1 MTTSA
6 FPANSS
12 GSRAHNPAGTSVKD
26 TTQFIP
32 ANERMTTSALAANS
46 SGSRA
51 HPGYYVESDE
61 ECEWDENVSFG
72 EEPEW
77 EQLADCLRVLE
88 ELEATFGEDE
98 DAVNRGILGHII
110 NEYPRAGNRLQ
121 PSETQHQLVREL
133 VESGRIYTLRN
144 LTNSEWLDI
153 IGDGSILFSLVTP
166 EAREDIEY
174 RACAVVNALCN
185 SGETN
190 VTLMDGHGRIVYQI
204 MAEMRARGCSDEDLD
219 RYTFTLYDLDE
230 DVHAWHDTFMPS
242 GVTAVHDDILC
253 SDVNTLR
260 DPDELPGV
268 VYLNFCGIGDC
279 VEQTRDMVSALV
291 RTHRRHVLVSY
302 SIRGVSRE
310 RITGL
315 RDFHR
320 QTHRMTTRPNRGM
333 CSQFISEHGRGA
345 ARFVTYG
352 FCHMLSPSFDNPDTL
367 DDSDDPDYDPE
378 EDEECECDCGGDSD
392 CECGCHEES
401 CAMEDD
407 E

>member
-6 FPANSS
+6 FTAN
-12 GSRAHNPAGTSVKD
+12 P
-26 TTQFIP
+26 
-32 ANERMTTSALAANS
+32 

-51 HPGYYVESDE
+51 HPGDYMDD
-61 ECEWDENVSFG
+61 ECEWDE
-72 EEPEW
+72 EEEVQW
-77 EQLADCLRVLE
+77 EELADCFRVLE
-88 ELEATFGEDE
+88 ELKATFGKDE
-98 DAVNRGILGHII
+98 DAINRGILGHII

-121 PSETQHQLVREL
+121 PSGTQHQLVREL
-133 VESGRIYTLRN
+133 VESGKIYILRN
-144 LTNSEWLDI
+144 LTNSEWLNI
-153 IGDGSILFSLVTP
+153 VGDGSILFSLATS
-166 EAREDIEY
+166 EARKDIEY

-190 VTLMDGHGRIVYQI
+190 VTLMDGHGRVVYQI
-204 MAEMRARGCSDEDLD
+204 MAEMRARGCSDEVLD

-230 DVHAWHDTFMPS
+230 DVHAWHDIFMPS

-253 SDVNTLR
+253 SAENTLR

-268 VYLNFCGIGDC
+268 VYLNFCGIGEC

-302 SIRGVSRE
+302 SIRGVSQE
-310 RITGL
+310 RPTAL
-315 RDFHR
+315 RHFHL
-320 QTHRMTTRPNRGM
+320 QTCRMTTRPEKGM
-333 CSQFISEHGRGA
+333 YAQFISEHGRGA

-352 FCHMLSPSFDNPDTL
+352 FCHMLALPFDYPD
-367 DDSDDPDYDPE
+367 DENDSDYDPE
-378 EDEECECDCGGDSD
+378 EDDECGCECGDDSD
-392 CECGCHEES
+392 CECECHEGS